1 MKTTL
6 LFQRHISLRLRHS
19 MIMMLACASLSFFAP
34 RTIFAQRTDLSGLK
48 FCIDQGHG
56 GYNSN
61 DRHVIPDAGTD
72 FWESES
78 NYYKGVWLKQLLE
91 AQGATVILTR
101 PNKDSIYNN
110 SSDSDE
116 PTLTARWQ
124 LANSNNVNW
133 FHSIHSNAFDGKTN
147 YTMVLLKENIS
158 TRQAA
163 FPAAIDMSADIY
175 NNIRARD
182 RTSSSGGNV
191 AGKAGVYLDYTF
203 YGGPNGGYNLGVLSG
218 LAMPGELSEGSFH
231 DYFPETRRL
240 MNNDYR
246 KNEAYG
252 ILNGI
257 LQYFGVPFDTLGV
270 ICGTQVDKSSS
281 NKPINNVVVHLLSQG
296 NFQPVDKI
304 YHGDNFNN
312 GYFLF
317 DSLAAGNYSVVFETS
332 GYPMDTVKVTIASTR
347 NPVTSTEP
355 AANEIQVS
363 RSKVISL
370 TFKMPMDTAKVRTAF
385 SIAPSVDGV
394 IAWSNNNTVMTF
406 TPAQLLSYKKVYTVS
421 LAGMGNSPAPLV
433 FVDNTS
439 VTSNI
444 GSSAFTL
451 MFTSEALPP
460 YISTSQP
467 VMNDT
472 SFKVTLPIG
481 IRFSE
486 TMDTASVRAAFSIA
500 PAVSGRIVWTNSNTT
515 FLFYPDSGF
524 PYNTE
529 FTATI
534 GAAAKSTYG
543 DFVDGNRDSTGG
555 DAYVL
560 KFRTAQMPVGV
571 AQNPNDVPAQFGLE
585 QNYPNPFNPST
596 QLRFTIAE
604 LRFVTLKVYDVL
616 GREISTLVNERKSPG
631 TYEVQF
637 NANSLPS
644 GVYFYRLE
652 AGSFVE
658 TKKLTLVR

>member
-6 LFQRHISLRLRHS
+6 LFQRHSSLRLRHS
-19 MIMMLACASLSFFAP
+19 MIMMLACASLSLFSP

-182 RTSSSGGNV
+182 RTSSSGGNI
-191 AGKAGVYLDYTF
+191 KTGVYLDYTF

-270 ICGTQVDKSSS
+270 ICGTQVDKSLS

-296 NFQPVDKI
+296 GFLSVDKI

-312 GYFLF
+312 GYFFF
-317 DSLAAGNYSVVFETS
+317 DSLSSGNYSVVFETP
-332 GYPMDTVKVTIASTR
+332 GFPNDTVHVTIASSR

-355 AANEIQVS
+355 SASAIQIS
-363 RSKVISL
+363 RSKVLSL
-370 TFKMPMDTAKVRTAF
+370 TFGSPMDTAKIRTAF
-385 SIAPSVDGV
+385 SITPSVDGV

-406 TPAQLLSYKKVYTVS
+406 TPSQLLDYKKSYTVS

-439 VTSNI
+439 ITSNV
-444 GSSAFTL
+444 GATAFTFA
-451 MFTSEALPP
+451 FTTVALPP
-460 YISTSQP
+460 YVSTSQP
-467 VMNDT
+467 AMNDT
-472 SFKVTLPIG
+472 AARVTLPIG

-500 PAVSGRIVWTNSNTT
+500 PAVSGRIAWSNANTT
-515 FLFYPDSGF
+515 FLFYPDSSF
-524 PYNTE
+524 PYGTD
-529 FTATI
+529 FTVTI
-534 GAAAKSTYG
+534 GTAAKSTYG
-543 DFVDGNRDSTGG
+543 DYVDGNKDSVGG

-560 KFRTAQMPVGV
+560 TFRTVQITAGV
-571 AQNPNDVPAQFGLE
+571 AQNPNDVPTKFGLE

-596 QLRFTIAE
+596 QIRFGIPVSGFVSLRIF
-604 LRFVTLKVYDVL
+604 DVL
-616 GREISTLVNERKSPG
+616 GREVSTLVNERKSPG

-637 NANSLPS
+637 DGSNLPS
-644 GVYFYRLE
+644 GVYFYRLQ
-652 AGSFVE
+652 AGSSVE
-658 TKKLTLVR
+658 TKKLTLLR